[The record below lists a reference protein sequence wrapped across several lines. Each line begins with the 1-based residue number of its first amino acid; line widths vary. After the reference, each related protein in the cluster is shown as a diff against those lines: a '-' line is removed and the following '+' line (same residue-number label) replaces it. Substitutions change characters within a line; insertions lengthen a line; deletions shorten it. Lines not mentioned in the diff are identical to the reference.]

1 MKTAC
6 AKVGWT
12 IGLVG
17 FSVAALAGE
26 TKAVAPPQEPVGFI
40 TGGVIGAFAA
50 GPVGAVI
57 GAGLGTWL
65 GNRVHRAGQASAA
78 EAKVALL
85 ESDKEKLATANTSLA
100 GEKGE
105 LADTNRVLTA
115 RLEELSQNVEAAR
128 AAQNE
133 TDAEQAAKV
142 LDGLKGD
149 VLFRTGSA
157 QIAPDMSQAI
167 RALAEAVAKSPALKV
182 KLDGYADP
190 RGSAQT
196 NLELSQARADA
207 VRDVFLAAG
216 VDDAALEVSAYGKSQ
231 SVAADSDGY
240 ALERRVRLTLQAAG
254 EPEAARIAKPADDAT
269 APAVSKNQ

>member
-78 EAKVALL
+78 EARVAVL

-115 RLEELSQNVEAAR
+115 RLEELPQNVEAAR

-157 QIAPDMSQAI
+157 EIAPDMSQAI

-196 NLELSQARADA
+196 TSSCRRQGLTRCATCFSPRGSMMQRS
-207 VRDVFLAAG
+207 R
-216 VDDAALEVSAYGKSQ
+216 
-231 SVAADSDGY
+231 SVPTA
-240 ALERRVRLTLQAAG
+240 RVRALPPTAM
-254 EPEAARIAKPADDAT
+254 AT
-269 APAVSKNQ
+269 RWSAV